1 MNRSS
6 RPRTSSAQVWRV
18 SDHGQT
24 IGSTLMTRAARALEL
39 EDTLQQLMTRE
50 IKALI
55 HYGVGIG
62 V

>member
-1 MNRSS
+1 
-6 RPRTSSAQVWRV
+6 
-18 SDHGQT
+18 
-24 IGSTLMTRAARALEL
+24 MTRAARALEL

-50 IKALI
+50 HKALI